1 MIKPRALKPGDR
13 LAVVAPASAFKRDEF
28 DAGVEELN
36 RLGFRPTFDEG
47 VFDRERYLA
56 GSAARRAAAVRKAW
70 ADPDIAGI
78 VCVRGGFGSAQ
89 LLPLLDRAEAA
100 RARKPLIGYS
110 DVTSL
115 LTFLTLHCNLV
126 AFHGPMLAGRFERGA
141 AGYDRESFEKAVTR
155 AEPMGEL
162 AAAALEVIRP
172 GEARGPLLGG
182 TMTQLLASLGTPY
195 DFNPPAGT
203 VLFLEEVAER
213 PYRLERML
221 TQLQQSGL
229 LSRAAGIVLG
239 ELPRCDEPD
248 GAITGRGVVA
258 DALRDFPGPVI
269 VGFPSGHTEG
279 PAMTL
284 PLGVGV
290 RLIANGR
297 PRLVVEENAVE

>member
-28 DAGVEELN
+28 DAGVKELS

-47 VFDRERYLA
+47 VFARERYLA
-56 GSAARRAAAVRKAW
+56 GSAVLRAAAVRRAW
-70 ADPDIAGI
+70 ADPEIAGI

-89 LLPLLDRAEAA
+89 LLPLLDKAEAA

-126 AFHGPMLAGRFERGA
+126 AFHGPMLAGRFDRGA
-141 AGYDRESFEKAVTR
+141 AGYDRESFERAVSR

-162 AAAALEVIRP
+162 APAALEVIRP
-172 GEARGPLLGG
+172 GDVRGPLLGG

-195 DFNPPAGT
+195 DFNPPKGS

-239 ELPRCDEPD
+239 ELPGCDEPD
-248 GAITGRGVVA
+248 GATTGRGVMA
-258 DALRDFPGPVI
+258 DVLRDFPGPVV
-269 VGFPSGHTEG
+269 VGFPSGHTDG
-279 PAMTL
+279 PALTL

-297 PRLVVEENAVE
+297 PRLVVEDNAVE

>member
-1 MIKPRALKPGDR
+1 MIKPRALEPGDR
-13 LAVVAPASAFKRDEF
+13 LAVVAPASTFKREEF
-28 DAGVEELN
+28 DAGIEELG
-36 RLGFRPTFDEG
+36 RLGFRPTFDED
-47 VFDRERYLA
+47 VFSRERYLA
-56 GSAARRAAAVRKAW
+56 GTAALRAAAVRRAW

-89 LLPLLDRAEAA
+89 LLPLLDKAEAA

-126 AFHGPMLAGRFERGA
+126 AFHGPMLAGRFGRGS
-141 AGYDRESFEKAVTR
+141 AGYDRESFERAVSR
-155 AEPMGEL
+155 SEPMGEL
-162 AAAALEVIRP
+162 APPALEIIRP
-172 GEARGPLLGG
+172 GEVRGPLLGG

-195 DFNPPAGT
+195 DFKPPQGS

-221 TQLQQSGL
+221 TQLQQAGL
-229 LSRAAGIVLG
+229 LGRAAGIVLG
-239 ELPRCDEPD
+239 ELPQCDEPD
-248 GAITGRGVVA
+248 GGTTGRGVIA
-258 DALRDFPGPVI
+258 DVLRDFPGPVV
-269 VGFPSGHTEG
+269 VGFPSGHTKG

-290 RLIANGR
+290 RLVAHGR
-297 PRLVVEENAVE
+297 ARLVVEEHAVE

>member
-1 MIKPRALKPGDR
+1 MIKPRALKRGDR
-13 LAVVAPASAFKRDEF
+13 LAVIAPASAFKRDEF
-28 DAGVEELN
+28 DAGVAELN

-47 VFDRERYLA
+47 VFARERYLA
-56 GSAARRAAAVRKAW
+56 GSAALRAAAVRKAW
-70 ADPDIAGI
+70 ADPEIAGI

-89 LLPLLDRAEAA
+89 LLPLLDKAEAA

-126 AFHGPMLAGRFERGA
+126 AFHGPMLAGRFDRGA
-141 AGYDRESFEKAVTR
+141 AGYDRESFERAVSR
-155 AEPMGEL
+155 PEPMGEL
-162 AAAALEVIRP
+162 ACAALEVIRP
-172 GEARGPLLGG
+172 GEVRGPLLGG

-195 DFNPPAGT
+195 DFNPPHGC

-221 TQLQQSGL
+221 TQLQQAGL

-248 GAITGRGVVA
+248 GATTGRGVIAEV
-258 DALRDFPGPVI
+258 LHDFPGPVV
-269 VGFPSGHTEG
+269 VGFPSGHTDG

-284 PLGVGV
+284 PLGVDV
-290 RLIANGR
+290 RLIASGR

>member
-1 MIKPRALKPGDR
+1 MIKPRALKRGDR
-13 LAVVAPASAFKRDEF
+13 LAVIAPASAFKRDEF
-28 DAGVEELN
+28 DAGVAELN

-47 VFDRERYLA
+47 VFARERYLA
-56 GSAARRAAAVRKAW
+56 GSAALRAAAVRKAW
-70 ADPDIAGI
+70 ADPEIAGI

-89 LLPLLDRAEAA
+89 LLPLLDKAEAA

-126 AFHGPMLAGRFERGA
+126 AFHGPMLAGRFDRGA
-141 AGYDRESFEKAVTR
+141 AGYDRESFERAVSR
-155 AEPMGEL
+155 PEPMGEL
-162 AAAALEVIRP
+162 ACAALEVIRP
-172 GEARGPLLGG
+172 GEVRGPLLGG

-195 DFNPPAGT
+195 DFNPPHGC

-221 TQLQQSGL
+221 TQLQQAGL

-248 GAITGRGVVA
+248 GATTGRGVIAEV
-258 DALRDFPGPVI
+258 LHDFPGPVV
-269 VGFPSGHTEG
+269 VGFPSGHTDG

-290 RLIANGR
+290 RLIASGR